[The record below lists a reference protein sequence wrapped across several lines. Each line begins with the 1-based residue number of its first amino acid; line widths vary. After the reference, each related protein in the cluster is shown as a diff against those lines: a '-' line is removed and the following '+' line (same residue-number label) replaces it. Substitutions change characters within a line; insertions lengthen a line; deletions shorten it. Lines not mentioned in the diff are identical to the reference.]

1 MKISDKT
8 KNKLIIIALNILRV
22 FLFLLIIFMLL
33 IPLLK
38 VFLDTIN
45 ASDYSDHYV
54 FIPTKITFRL
64 YTRILHDYF
73 NNRYL
78 LNTIL
83 VAGISSILQTIVCGL
98 AGFGFAKLKFKGSNL
113 LFWIIMSSLFL
124 TRESMERPLQW
135 ILKYYPLFG
144 INFFGNR
151 NAIFILYMFGA
162 GIKTP
167 IFIYLFRNT
176 FRNMDEEVLDQARI
190 DGCGVINTFS
200 RIAMPLA
207 KDAIFSTMFITFIW
221 EYNDY
226 FLPQFFGYASAGF
239 STVSL
244 EIAVG
249 RYPFNS
255 NAVAIS
261 MLIPVSIVYLLLA
274 KTFFNNISK
283 DKM

>member
-1 MKISDKT
+1 
-8 KNKLIIIALNILRV
+8 
-22 FLFLLIIFMLL
+22 
-33 IPLLK
+33 
-38 VFLDTIN
+38 
-45 ASDYSDHYV
+45 
-54 FIPTKITFRL
+54 
-64 YTRILHDYF
+64 
-73 NNRYL
+73 
-78 LNTIL
+78 
-83 VAGISSILQTIVCGL
+83 
-98 AGFGFAKLKFKGSNL
+98 
-113 LFWIIMSSLFL
+113 
-124 TRESMERPLQW
+124 MERPLQW
-135 ILKYYPLFG
+135 ILKYNPLFG

>member
-1 MKISDKT
+1 
-8 KNKLIIIALNILRV
+8 
-22 FLFLLIIFMLL
+22 
-33 IPLLK
+33 
-38 VFLDTIN
+38 
-45 ASDYSDHYV
+45 
-54 FIPTKITFRL
+54 
-64 YTRILHDYF
+64 
-73 NNRYL
+73 
-78 LNTIL
+78 
-83 VAGISSILQTIVCGL
+83 
-98 AGFGFAKLKFKGSNL
+98 
-113 LFWIIMSSLFL
+113 
-124 TRESMERPLQW
+124 
-135 ILKYYPLFG
+135 
-144 INFFGNR
+144 
-151 NAIFILYMFGA
+151 MFGA

-200 RIAMPLA
+200 RVAMPLA

-249 RYPFNS
+249 RYPFNG

-261 MLIPVSIVYLLLA
+261 MLVPVSIVYLLLA